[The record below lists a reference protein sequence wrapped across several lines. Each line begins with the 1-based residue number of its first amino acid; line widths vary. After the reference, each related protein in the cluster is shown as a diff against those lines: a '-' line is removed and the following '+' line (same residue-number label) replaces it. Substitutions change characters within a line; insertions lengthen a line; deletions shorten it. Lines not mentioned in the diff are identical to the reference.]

1 MGNKCLSPR
10 AVVLRSKKIPAEM
23 LVGNIEI
30 KTSVTVV
37 DGTRAIVAGVL
48 DFPGKRN
55 RRQPRVW
62 VRLVDKNLSHSS
74 LSIPLRA
81 WKDQHQHVAGPPL
94 TVFWHGLHCV
104 GEGCLGKFND
114 AHLFLPNAQL

>member
-62 VRLVDKNLSHSS
+62 VRLVDKTLSHSS

-81 WKDQHQHVAGPPL
+81 
-94 TVFWHGLHCV
+94 
-104 GEGCLGKFND
+104 
-114 AHLFLPNAQL
+114 